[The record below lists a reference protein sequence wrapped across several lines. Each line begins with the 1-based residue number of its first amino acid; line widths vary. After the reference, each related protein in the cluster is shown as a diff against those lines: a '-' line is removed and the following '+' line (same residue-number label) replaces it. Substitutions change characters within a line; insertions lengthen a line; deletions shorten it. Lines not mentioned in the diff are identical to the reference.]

1 MESGVRE
8 IAKFFSGFSA
18 NQVLI
23 HGAMAIS
30 GTQFTIFGITYGLGL
45 NLTAFIV
52 WLVVSVVLVYHAWLR
67 PWQ

>member
-1 MESGVRE
+1 MRE

-18 NQVLI
+18 NQVLT
-23 HGAMAIS
+23 HGAMAIT

-45 NLTAFIV
+45 NMMAVFV
-52 WLVVSVVLVYHAWLR
+52 WAAVSLVLVYHAWIR